1 MKDNRK
7 AEIVNE
13 ITALAQRYAG
23 TQQLR
28 EHMRGAVL
36 QYLAEQE
43 RDTRKECTNSA
54 DEWQPIETVPRSG
67 NVLIFVPDNAEG
79 ERVISSQFW
88 RIENEHSKSG
98 TPKYVFF
105 AGVDGPDS
113 DIYGATC
120 WMPLPKEPSDNKENA

>member
-28 EHMRGAVL
+28 EHMRGAIL

-43 RDTRKECTNSA
+43 RGSRAK
-54 DEWQPIETVPRSG
+54 WQ
-67 NVLIFVPDNAEG
+67 LH
-79 ERVISSQFW
+79 RVGCGPS
-88 RIENEHSKSG
+88 RR
-98 TPKYVFF
+98 
-105 AGVDGPDS
+105 ACGVRQRMRGGCR
-113 DIYGATC
+113 YRQRHR
-120 WMPLPKEPSDNKENA
+120 N